1 MAASAAST
9 ESCWHGSENG
19 DARAENFWRT
29 SCFHFFVA
37 RKYHVREFAGVTAE
51 VTAAKLGLA
60 RVQIAASGFP
70 TRVKKIHALRRRL
83 PVTFFYER
91 PVQLKMRHAGQNL
104 GSVLKM
110 LPVQNQR
117 L

>member
-1 MAASAAST
+1 
-9 ESCWHGSENG
+9 
-19 DARAENFWRT
+19 
-29 SCFHFFVA
+29 VA
-37 RKYHVREFAGVTAE
+37 RKYDIREFAGVTAE
-51 VTAAKLGLA
+51 VTAAKSGLA
-60 RVQIAASGFP
+60 RVQVAASGFAS
-70 TRVKKIHALRRRL
+70 RVKKIHALRRRV

-104 GSVLKM
+104 GSVLNEL